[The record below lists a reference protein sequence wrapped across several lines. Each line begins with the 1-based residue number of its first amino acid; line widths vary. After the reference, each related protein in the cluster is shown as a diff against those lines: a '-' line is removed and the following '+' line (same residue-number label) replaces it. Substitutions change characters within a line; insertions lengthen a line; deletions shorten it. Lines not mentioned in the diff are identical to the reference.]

1 MNQMWSQSDS
11 NSDVKIVAGSEP
23 NIKEFSAHS
32 SVLRSRS
39 LYFQRALSERWKDK
53 KHDIYIITKPNI
65 HPNIFMLILD
75 YIYTRKTI
83 LPESAEDSLSILIA
97 SDELELLDLIECSQ
111 KHLIKKFSSWLLS
124 NLVMSLNVVCRHNHF
139 HELYDHVL
147 KFTFRNLYSL
157 FNSSDLPLLD
167 EVAMICLL
175 ESDELE
181 LEEIEIWNYLI
192 KWSISKFLDDDITN
206 WSDESVSR
214 WSDEHFVALKE
225 TISRCIPL
233 IRYYHIPKNYINK
246 QIKRYK
252 LNSNAF
258 IKTKTPPRRRSR
270 LMTNENKAI
279 ISSWID
285 KKDNDY
291 YTCMTDPYK
300 FKLLLRGSR
309 DGFDV
314 NTFHRLCD
322 FQGPTIVII
331 KTVQGDLVGGY
342 NSVNWDSFRKNIYK
356 SQYDFNRSNV
366 FTGDDEEILKDI
378 FLIPYYTLKK
388 ESYFRTTL
396 NSFIFSFTDQS
407 NPVLSR
413 VKAERKNVA
422 IRNDEQRGPSFG
434 TDLCME
440 NSTRWTSYWGTYEH
454 EITKSNHLIAEE
466 FEPKYL

>member
-1 MNQMWSQSDS
+1 MWSQSDS

-39 LYFQRALSERWKDK
+39 LYFQRALSERWKNK
-53 KHDIYIITKPNI
+53 KHGIYIITKPNI

-75 YIYTRKTI
+75 YIYTKKKI
-83 LPESAEDSLSILIA
+83 LPESAEDSLNILIA
-97 SDELELLDLIECSQ
+97 SDELELLDLVESAQ

-139 HELYDHVL
+139 HKLYDHVL
-147 KFTFRNLYSL
+147 KITFRNPYSL

-206 WSDESVSR
+206 WSDENVSR

-225 TISRCIPL
+225 TISHNDNFL
-233 IRYYHIPKNYINK
+233 
-246 QIKRYK
+246 K
-252 LNSNAF
+252 LMLS
-258 IKTKTPPRRRSR
+258 TEY
-270 LMTNENKAI
+270 L
-279 ISSWID
+279 
-285 KKDNDY
+285 
-291 YTCMTDPYK
+291 
-300 FKLLLRGSR
+300 
-309 DGFDV
+309 
-314 NTFHRLCD
+314 
-322 FQGPTIVII
+322 
-331 KTVQGDLVGGY
+331 
-342 NSVNWDSFRKNIYK
+342 
-356 SQYDFNRSNV
+356 
-366 FTGDDEEILKDI
+366 
-378 FLIPYYTLKK
+378 TLKK
-388 ESYFRTTL
+388 ESYFSTTS

-413 VKAERKNVA
+413 VKTERKNVA

-454 EITKSNHLIAEE
+454 EIIKSNHLIAEE
-466 FEPKYL
+466 YELFMFRLYLILCRIVSANANTYWYD